1 MHCTAQSLTLVAY
14 FQTIVHGSQRS
25 HLSGS
30 QPARQG
36 CTDWVEQNAQGK
48 EVSSQSQSFLGGPA
62 MAREAGRS
70 GDSHVTMQGQVPD
83 GAFWLPQKTLP
94 IAFYS
99 AACFISSLQVL
110 IQNTTLDQTYMN
122 VRVDASIYF

>member
-1 MHCTAQSLTLVAY
+1 MHACTHVLAAALHTPVPACEVAVPHRRTDLDLPPKVHLHPAMHCTAQSLTLVAY

-83 GAFWLPQKTLP
+83 GAF
-94 IAFYS
+94 
-99 AACFISSLQVL
+99 
-110 IQNTTLDQTYMN
+110 
-122 VRVDASIYF
+122 